1 MTYPN
6 LTDEE
11 IQKLMDAI
19 GNTLS
24 NMKSDIKKKKF
35 KVFGKTLLSLVVI
48 TGGVAVSII
57 FPNPITITILG
68 GAATLIAG
76 NSGILSKT
84 KKIREKSKERK
95 KNKEE
100 VKNLNIEQSNR
111 KLTKHLQSIISQQEI
126 KNNKIYED
134 YVPEPSAP
142 NLYPDLKK
150 LSNYPI

>member
-6 LTDEE
+6 LSDEE
-11 IQKLMDAI
+11 ILKLRDAI
-19 GNTLS
+19 SNTLS
-24 NMKSDIKKKKF
+24 NMKKDIRKDKL
-35 KVFGKTLLSLVVI
+35 KVFGKALLAFVVVA
-48 TGGVAVSII
+48 GGVAVTII
-57 FPNPITITILG
+57 FPNHITIGVLG

-76 NSGILSKT
+76 RNGVVHKT
-84 KKIREKSKERK
+84 KKIKEKSKERK

-111 KLTKHLQSIISQQEI
+111 KWAKHLQSIISQQEI

-142 NLYPDLKK
+142 NLYPDLKQF
-150 LSNYPI
+150 